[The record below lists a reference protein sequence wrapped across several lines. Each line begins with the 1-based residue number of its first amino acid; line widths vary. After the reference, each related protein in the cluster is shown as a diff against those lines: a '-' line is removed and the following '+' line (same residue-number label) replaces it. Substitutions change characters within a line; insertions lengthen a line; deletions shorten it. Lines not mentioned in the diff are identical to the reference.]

1 MEFFLYF
8 IIIVYNKTKRIL
20 KLWVD
25 LMIDLLS
32 PSLRVKVQR
41 PDTSIILVF
50 TWLYRKNKFGIFFLY
65 YY

>member
-8 IIIVYNKTKRIL
+8 KIIVYNKTKRIL

-41 PDTSIILVF
+41 PDTSIILYILVF
-50 TWLYRKNKFGIFFLY
+50 IFSYVRIICLMFTL
-65 YY
+65 

>member
-1 MEFFLYF
+1 MQFFLYF

-50 TWLYRKNKFGIFFLY
+50 TLHSRL
-65 YY
+65 